1 MFVDFQINLYVQDVE
16 RALAFYT
23 AIGGVESFRT
33 PARGTPV
40 HAEVRLGGATI
51 GVASVTAARDDHGLD
66 VSTDGNA
73 AEVVLWTDDL
83 AGDWDLLLKAGA
95 EPMAEPLDLPT
106 GLSVAWASDPDGN
119 PVHLVMRRP
128 A

>member
-1 MFVDFQINLYVQDVE
+1 MFVDFQINLYVRDVE
-16 RALAFYT
+16 RALAFWT
-23 AIGGVESFRT
+23 AIGGSETFRT
-33 PARGTPV
+33 PAEGTPV
-40 HAEVRLGGATI
+40 HAEVRLGGATV
-51 GVASVTAARDDHGLD
+51 GVASVAAARDDHGLD
-66 VSTDGNA
+66 VSAEGNA

-83 AGDWDLLLKAGA
+83 AGDWDLLLEAGA

-106 GLSVAWASDPDGN
+106 GLSVAWAADPDGN